1 MTRCPVGGIPMAF
14 TKILVP
20 TDGSEFTKAA
30 IREAVDLAK
39 VSGGKITA
47 LYVIDQTLFGNVPV
61 DSSVNAIY
69 DMMDKEGHNATAF
82 VKSLGKENG
91 IEVEELVVNGSPVKS
106 IVEASKDFDIIV
118 MGTLGRTGFAKFMM
132 GSVAEKV
139 VRFAKCPVM
148 VVKSSEAESK

>member
-1 MTRCPVGGIPMAF
+1 MAF

-30 IREAVDLAK
+30 IRQAVELAK
-39 VSGGKITA
+39 VTGGSITA
-47 LYVIDQTLFGNVPV
+47 LYVIDQTVFGNVPI

-82 VKSLGKENG
+82 VKSLGEENG
-91 IEVEELVVNGSPVKS
+91 IDVSEIVVSGSPVKA
-106 IVEASKDFDIIV
+106 IVEASKDFELIV

-148 VVKSSEAESK
+148 VVKSSEAETK

>member
-1 MTRCPVGGIPMAF
+1 MAF
-14 TKILVP
+14 TNILVP

-30 IREAVDLAK
+30 IREAIDLAK
-39 VSGGKITA
+39 VVGGTVTA
-47 LYVIDQTLFGNVPV
+47 LYVIDQTVFGSVSV

-69 DMMDKEGHNATAF
+69 DMMEKEGHNATSF
-82 VKSLGKENG
+82 VRSLGEENG
-91 IEVEELVVNGSPVKS
+91 IAVNEIVVSGSPVKT
-106 IVEASKDFDIIV
+106 IVETSGDFDIIV

>member
-1 MTRCPVGGIPMAF
+1 MAF

-30 IREAVDLAK
+30 IRQAVELAK
-39 VSGGKITA
+39 VTGGSITA
-47 LYVIDQTLFGNVPV
+47 LYVIDQTVFGNVPI

-82 VKSLGKENG
+82 VKSLGEENG
-91 IEVEELVVNGSPVKS
+91 IDVSEMVVSGSPVKA
-106 IVEASKDFDIIV
+106 IVETSKDFELIV

-148 VVKSSEAESK
+148 VVNSSEAETK

>member
-1 MTRCPVGGIPMAF
+1 MAF

-118 MGTLGRTGFAKFMM
+118 LEQHLILYF
-132 GSVAEKV
+132 
-139 VRFAKCPVM
+139 
-148 VVKSSEAESK
+148 

>member
-1 MTRCPVGGIPMAF
+1 MAF
-14 TKILVP
+14 TNILVP

-30 IREAVDLAK
+30 IREAIDLAK
-39 VSGGKITA
+39 VVGGTVTA
-47 LYVIDQTLFGNVPV
+47 LYVIDQTVFGSVSV

-69 DMMDKEGHNATAF
+69 DMMEKEGHNATAF
-82 VKSLGKENG
+82 VRSVGEENG
-91 IEVEELVVNGSPVKS
+91 IAVNEIVVSGSPGKT
-106 IVEASKDFDIIV
+106 IVETSGDFDIIV

>member
-1 MTRCPVGGIPMAF
+1 MAF

-30 IREAVDLAK
+30 IAQAIDLAK
-39 VSGGKITA
+39 VTGGSVTA

-69 DMMDKEGHNATAF
+69 DMMNKEGHNATEF
-82 VKSLGKENG
+82 VKELGDENG
-91 IEVEELVVNGSPVKS
+91 VKVDEIVMNGSPVKT
-106 IVEASKDFDIIV
+106 IVEVSKDFDIIV

>member
-1 MTRCPVGGIPMAF
+1 MAF
-14 TKILVP
+14 RKILVP

-39 VSGGKITA
+39 VAGGSITA
-47 LYVIDQTLFGNVPV
+47 LYVIDQTVFGNVPV

-69 DMMDKEGHNATAF
+69 YMMEKEGHNATAF
-82 VKSLGKENG
+82 VRSLGEENG
-91 IEVEELVVNGSPVKS
+91 IAVDEMVVSGSPVKS

>member
-47 LYVIDQTLFGNVPV
+47 L
-61 DSSVNAIY
+61 
-69 DMMDKEGHNATAF
+69 
-82 VKSLGKENG
+82 
-91 IEVEELVVNGSPVKS
+91 
-106 IVEASKDFDIIV
+106 
-118 MGTLGRTGFAKFMM
+118 
-132 GSVAEKV
+132 
-139 VRFAKCPVM
+139 
-148 VVKSSEAESK
+148 

>member
-1 MTRCPVGGIPMAF
+1 MAF
-14 TKILVP
+14 KKILVP

-30 IREAVDLAK
+30 IREAVELAK
-39 VSGGKITA
+39 VAGGSITA

-69 DMMDKEGHNATAF
+69 DMMEKEGNNATAF
-82 VKSLGKENG
+82 VKSLGEENG
-91 IEVEELVVNGSPVKS
+91 IAVDGIVVSGSPVKS

>member
-1 MTRCPVGGIPMAF
+1 
-14 TKILVP
+14 
-20 TDGSEFTKAA
+20 
-30 IREAVDLAK
+30 
-39 VSGGKITA
+39 
-47 LYVIDQTLFGNVPV
+47 
-61 DSSVNAIY
+61 
-69 DMMDKEGHNATAF
+69 MMDKEGHNATAF

>member
-1 MTRCPVGGIPMAF
+1 MAF

-82 VKSLGKENG
+82 VNNGNLGVAVKGLYGGIHRGGECRECEEVVSRGQNG
-91 IEVEELVVNGSPVKS
+91 ESHYSACRFFPFAL
-106 IVEASKDFDIIV
+106 
-118 MGTLGRTGFAKFMM
+118 LGLLSRGGF
-132 GSVAEKV
+132 KV
-139 VRFAKCPVM
+139 
-148 VVKSSEAESK
+148 

>member
-1 MTRCPVGGIPMAF
+1 MAF

-20 TDGSEFTKAA
+20 TDCSEFTKAA

-39 VSGGKITA
+39 VTGGNITA

-82 VKSLGKENG
+82 VKSLGGENG
-91 IEVEELVVNGSPVKS
+91 IEVEELVVNGSPVKA

-132 GSVAEKV
+132 GSVTEKV

>member
-1 MTRCPVGGIPMAF
+1 MAF

-30 IREAVDLAK
+30 IRQAVELAK
-39 VSGGKITA
+39 VTGGSITA
-47 LYVIDQTLFGNVPV
+47 LYVIDQTVFGNVPI

-82 VKSLGKENG
+82 VKSLGEENG
-91 IEVEELVVNGSPVKS
+91 IDVSEMVVSGSPVKA
-106 IVEASKDFDIIV
+106 IVETSKDFELIV

-148 VVKSSEAESK
+148 VVKSSEAETK